1 MALTVTTGTLPLALA
16 ETLSSAPAKVYIYME
31 YANSSGAVPTSF
43 TTASNITNFS
53 DPLGYYSNLDSTK
66 NFLRVSAIRNPNIAN
81 SVGANSGAA
90 TTVYIAQTDAST
102 QGVLSGNAAVSTGS
116 ICYGAA
122 LVLALDDNDRTR
134 DIVMARSYFVGSTE
148 RLIKSAASE
157 LFITFPLTIN
167 STRAT

>member
-1 MALTVTTGTLPLALA
+1 MAITVTTGTLPLALA

-31 YANSSGAVPTSF
+31 YANSSGAVPASF
-43 TTASNITNFS
+43 TTASNILNFS
-53 DPLGYYSNLDSTK
+53 NPLSYYSDLENTK
-66 NFLRVSAIRNPNIAN
+66 NFLRIPAIRNPAIVNT
-81 SVGANSGAA
+81 VGANSGLA
-90 TTVYIAQTDAST
+90 TTTYIAQTDAAS
-102 QGVLSGNAAVSTGS
+102 QGVLSGNAAFGTGS

-122 LVLALDDNDRTR
+122 LVLAKDDNDRTQ

-148 RLIKSAASE
+148 RLTKSAASE